1 MAELVTNNVDE
12 LADFWAKEVYPFV
25 KPVVEADRRER
36 PSPVGSGILV
46 SCYGKQFLLTAHHV
60 IPPSSNAEGALY
72 TFVPEQVELGGMK
85 FYLPDPFDLSV
96 IEIPQPTGRGLRL
109 PQHLAR
115 DVREGE
121 LCLLL
126 GFPAR
131 SRSWEIDQSKQT
143 LRPAPLSYISR
154 VFKTTAAHF
163 TVRFSRKHV
172 YRNGKR
178 IPRHGKLNGIS
189 GGAAFV
195 LRGDMPKLAGII
207 IEYHSNSAEIV
218 CTSGSVI

>member
-126 GFPAR
+126 HLGSALGNQGGMGFRLSMAELWRVLAQLPFHRFPLRRQSRRRAR
-131 SRSWEIDQSKQT
+131 
-143 LRPAPLSYISR
+143 
-154 VFKTTAAHF
+154 
-163 TVRFSRKHV
+163 
-172 YRNGKR
+172 
-178 IPRHGKLNGIS
+178 PR
-189 GGAAFV
+189 
-195 LRGDMPKLAGII
+195 
-207 IEYHSNSAEIV
+207 
-218 CTSGSVI
+218 